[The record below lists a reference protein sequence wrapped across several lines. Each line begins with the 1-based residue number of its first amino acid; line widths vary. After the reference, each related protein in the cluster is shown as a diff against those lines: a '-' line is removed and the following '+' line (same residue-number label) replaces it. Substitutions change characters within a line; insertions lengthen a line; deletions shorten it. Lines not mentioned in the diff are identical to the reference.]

1 MKTTASQIR
10 VVCARGM
17 RLRAERR
24 PHEQTADPRRR
35 AGEEHTE
42 HDGDTQYDTSRSRC
56 NVRDEFC
63 FPTPPHCEFQKVSV
77 AIRGQHRFENNLAF
91 LSV

>member
-42 HDGDTQYDTSRSRC
+42 HDGDTQYDTPAHAATCVTSSVPPSPALRIPKGLSS
-56 NVRDEFC
+56 DKGS
-63 FPTPPHCEFQKVSV
+63 TPV
-77 AIRGQHRFENNLAF
+77 
-91 LSV
+91 